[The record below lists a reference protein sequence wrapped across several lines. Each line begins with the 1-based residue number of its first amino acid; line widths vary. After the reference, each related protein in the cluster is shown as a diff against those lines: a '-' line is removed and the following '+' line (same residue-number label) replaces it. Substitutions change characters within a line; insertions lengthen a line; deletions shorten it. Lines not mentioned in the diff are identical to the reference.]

1 MNSQQL
7 KKLIHLFL
15 DELIDILTPEGTL
28 TGKTALKSEAHKN
41 GWFHATVHIWLF
53 TSDKKI
59 LLQKRALTKKVFPG
73 LWDISVAGH
82 IGAGEEILTSAK
94 REVFEEIGLELAEKD
109 LIKIGTRI
117 HQVKHE
123 NGIQDNEHHH
133 VFIAE
138 LKVPVSELTIQEE
151 EVDAIKLFDLSI
163 LNDTKNLENVL
174 LSRFHSYYVSVYDKI
189 VENIIL
195 K

>member
-1 MNSQQL
+1 M
-7 KKLIHLFL
+7 
-15 DELIDILTPEGTL
+15 DELIDILTPEGKL

-53 TSDKKI
+53 TADQKI

-82 IGAGEEILTSAK
+82 IATRESVLSSAK
-94 REVFEEIGLELAEKD
+94 REVLEEIGLKLQDSD
-109 LIKIGTRI
+109 LIKIGTRV
-117 HQVKHE
+117 HQVKHK

-138 LKVPVSELTIQEE
+138 LKVPISDLKIQKE
-151 EVDAIKLFDLSI
+151 EVADIKLFDLSI
-163 LNDTKNLENVL
+163 LKNTKNLENVL
-174 LSRFHSYYVSVYDKI
+174 LSRFHSYYISVYDKI
-189 VENIIL
+189 ISHL

>member
-1 MNSQQL
+1 M
-7 KKLIHLFL
+7 
-15 DELIDILTPEGTL
+15 DELIDILTSEGTP

-41 GWFHATVHIWLF
+41 GWFHNTVHVWLY

-82 IGAGEEILTSAK
+82 IAAGEEITTAAL
-94 REVFEEIGLELAEKD
+94 REVYEEIGLKLSITD
-109 LIKIGTRI
+109 LTKIGTRI
-117 HQVKHE
+117 HMVTHN

-138 LKVPVSELTIQEE
+138 LKAKIETLKIQTE

-163 LNDTKNLENVL
+163 LLNTEKHKNIL
-174 LSRFHSYYVSVYDKI
+174 LSRFHEYYKNVYNKI
-189 VENIIL
+189 LEQINI
-195 K
+195 